1 MSGGSTFN
9 RLAAETRV
17 GVCLKLAHR
26 QRKCVR
32 ARPRRR
38 SGVPARC
45 GCDRPSLQRE
55 REPLS
60 LYCATR
66 EARRTIGRS
75 RRAVGSVQ
83 QRPPDRAVTCVYG
96 DGSSRVLLR
105 GRALVVAAAAPPSNI
120 GFAGKADKGQQI
132 IRTGK
137 ACTESHRQ
145 QEQIRRGATHC
156 GAAIY
161 GRG

>member
-9 RLAAETRV
+9 RMAAETSV
-17 GVCLKLAHR
+17 GVCLKLAHH

-32 ARPRRR
+32 ARPLRR

-55 REPLS
+55 REPYLA
-60 LYCATR
+60 LLRR
-66 EARRTIGRS
+66 ENRGARDRS
-75 RRAVGSVQ
+75 RACVGSVQ
-83 QRPPDRAVTCVYG
+83 EQPNIRPRGHLRDG

-132 IRTGK
+132 VRTGK
-137 ACTESHRQ
+137 ACTESRRR

-161 GRG
+161 GRR